1 MAEQI
6 KITERKAEGK
16 AKLPVNVLYKS
27 NVPGLNSSY
36 MDRVMHLQRTVG
48 NREVSRLIRSGA
60 LQAKLQIGQPGDI
73 YEQEAD
79 RIAHQVM
86 RMPDEKQSLVNG
98 HLSLV
103 QRQSGCPGCE
113 EEEEPISR
121 KASGGG
127 NLLTHELTHVVQ
139 QAGDARTK
147 IRRQA
152 AAPAAACNPC
162 PNPVNPS
169 VNVSIRPM
177 VRNVVLP
184 ANGIAETPWNTAN
197 VTFVSVWHRE
207 RRNCNTCAAPG
218 GTMDGWDLCA
228 RSINILATVN
238 MDINQ
243 AEINR
248 VGAGGER
255 WHMDCGNTA
264 MGATF
269 ITRANAMTTLTTPR
283 RYTIAGGRAHEG
295 YHVQVSERL
304 LRDRIRARNDIRQI
318 CPYSATVIATWK
330 TNLETAIKT
339 DANTF
344 LRGNPN
350 EPNEERNANAA
361 ACPSHA
367 AP

>member
-6 KITERKAEGK
+6 RIAERKAGGK
-16 AKLPVNVLYKS
+16 TKAP
-27 NVPGLNSSY
+27 VPGLNKSWVSEQNSSY
-36 MDRVMHLQRTVG
+36 IDRVMDLQRTVG
-48 NREVSRLIRSGA
+48 NREVTRLIRSGFIR
-60 LQAKLQIGQPGDI
+60 AKLTIGRPGDI

-79 RIAHQVM
+79 RIADRVM
-86 RMPDEKQSLVNG
+86 RMTGEKQSLVSG
-98 HLSLV
+98 HSSLV
-103 QRQSGCPGCE
+103 QRQSPCPGCE
-113 EEEEPISR
+113 EEEKPISR
-121 KASGGG
+121 KTSGGG
-127 NLLTHELTHVVQ
+127 NLLAHELTLVVQ

-152 AAPAAACNPC
+152 GAPAAACNPC

-169 VNVSIRPM
+169 VNVSIRPR

-184 ANGIAETPWNTAN
+184 SNGIAETPWNTAN

-264 MGATF
+264 MGAAF

-330 TNLETAIKT
+330 TNLETAIKN

-344 LRGNPN
+344 LRGNPQ